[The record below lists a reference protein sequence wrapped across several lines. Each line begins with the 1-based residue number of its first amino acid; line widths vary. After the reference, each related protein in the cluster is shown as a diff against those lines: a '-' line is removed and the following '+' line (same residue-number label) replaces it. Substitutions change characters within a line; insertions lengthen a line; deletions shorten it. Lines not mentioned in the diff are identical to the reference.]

1 MTCIMTGN
9 VLIPPL
15 RRATTRF
22 GQSHPTCVP
31 PAITSPPLPL
41 FLHFLPNLPAGFLT
55 VIYVSADRKAVNG
68 RNRNPSIP
76 VLYVPA

>member
-15 RRATTRF
+15 RQATTRLE
-22 GQSHPTCVP
+22 QPHPTCVP

-41 FLHFLPNLPAGFLT
+41 FLHFLPNLPAGILT

>member
-1 MTCIMTGN
+1 MTCIMIGS

-15 RRATTRF
+15 RRATARF
-22 GQSHPTCVP
+22 KRSHPTCVP
-31 PAITSPPLPL
+31 PEISSPPLPL

-55 VIYVSADRKAVNG
+55 VIYASADRKGVKG
-68 RNRNPSIP
+68 RNRNLSIP

>member
-1 MTCIMTGN
+1 MTCIMNGSD
-9 VLIPPL
+9 LIPPL
-15 RRATTRF
+15 RRATARF
-22 GQSHPTCVP
+22 KRSHPTCVP
-31 PAITSPPLPL
+31 PATTSPPLPL

-55 VIYVSADRKAVNG
+55 VIHVSADRKAVKG